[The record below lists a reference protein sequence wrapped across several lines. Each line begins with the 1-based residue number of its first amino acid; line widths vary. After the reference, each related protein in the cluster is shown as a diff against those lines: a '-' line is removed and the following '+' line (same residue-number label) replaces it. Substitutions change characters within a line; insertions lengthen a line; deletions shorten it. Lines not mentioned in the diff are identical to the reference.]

1 MAKLNVEMSKTE
13 SKDKSL
19 PYNEKF
25 LVKNR
30 YCVAKSGNDG
40 VWYRAHIVEM
50 LKTGVELEKYDL
62 FALVTCFAILFHFVC
77 VASIFRSRCEVH

>member
-1 MAKLNVEMSKTE
+1 MYLVLTVSLPIWSFLFQWAPALSDLMAKLNVEMSKTE

-19 PYNEKF
+19 PYNKKF

-40 VWYRAHIVEM
+40 VWYRAQIVEM
-50 LKTGVELEKYDL
+50 LKTGVEL
-62 FALVTCFAILFHFVC
+62 V
-77 VASIFRSRCEVH
+77 